1 MDESFFGAYF
11 SHISSV
17 ACDKAKEQVE
27 KRKNTESAAFQA
39 GLVQFALCEKSYYSL
54 VFMEQR
60 WFGLGR
66 RDPLKNG
73 YLSLRNELLTLIE
86 SLENGPSKGNFDDKL
101 YIDVAENLS
110 LFCSCRIDCIELYES
125 ATGSAALE
133 ELDTSISNL
142 LVRIQP
148 SQDFSPMK
156 PITNSLISEF
166 ETFKKLIRSSLLI
179 SEWNFFESLI
189 ELHKIHRTLAVWQP
203 LLSKEQHHTYS
214 FRGGFWGI
222 GEKRSSSPVSA
233 IYQWMAR
240 YFQEMVSKFSFYF
253 YGKLHKMGFTDDMKT
268 LLSKSSYDYV
278 SKIFTFC
285 KKLDSCY
292 VLLCA
297 IGNENTSILVDVA
310 NKMTHARVLEL
321 PCNIPTSV
329 QSNLDIFLYNKS
341 EDITMEKIAY
351 LYDKGLNYSFYALQ
365 TDPGMIFVIA
375 ILGKK
380 SEKDSY
386 ITNFLNETAARLH
399 SKKVFSTLKPGVK

>member
-1 MDESFFGAYF
+1 MDESFFGTYF

-17 ACDKAKEQVE
+17 ACDKAKEHVE
-27 KRKNTESAAFQA
+27 KRKNIDPAVLQT
-39 GLVQFALCEKSYYSL
+39 GLVQFAFCEKSYYSL

-60 WFGLGR
+60 WFGR
-66 RDPLKNG
+66 KDPLKSA
-73 YLSLRNELLTLIE
+73 YLSLRNELNSLTKII
-86 SLENGPSKGNFDDKL
+86 ENGSSEGKFDAKL
-101 YIDVAENLS
+101 CIDVAENLS

-125 ATGSAALE
+125 ATRTAAFE
-133 ELDTSISNL
+133 ELDTAISNL
-142 LVRIQP
+142 LDKLK
-148 SQDFSPMK
+148 STQDCAPMK
-156 PITNSLISEF
+156 PITDSFVSEF

-179 SEWNFFESLI
+179 SEWNFFDSLI

-214 FRGGFWGI
+214 FRPGLLGF
-222 GEKRSSSPVSA
+222 GERRSSSPVSA

-240 YFQEMVSKFSFYF
+240 YFQELVSKFSFYF
-253 YGKLHKMGFTDDMKT
+253 YGTLYKMGFTDDMKT
-268 LLSKSSYDYV
+268 FLSKSSYDYV
-278 SKIFTFC
+278 SKIMNFC

-321 PCNIPTSV
+321 PCNIPVSL

-341 EDITMEKIAY
+341 EDITIEKIAY

-375 ILGKK
+375 ILGKR

-399 SKKVFSTLKPGVK
+399 SKRVFSTLKPGVK

>member
-27 KRKNTESAAFQA
+27 KRGKNTEPSSLQNA
-39 GLVQFALCEKSYYSL
+39 LVQFALCEKSYYSL

-60 WFGLGR
+60 WFGR
-66 RDPLKNG
+66 KDPLKSS
-73 YLSLRNELLTLIE
+73 YLSLRNDLVGLLRT
-86 SLENGPSKGNFDDKL
+86 LENSSGDGKYDAKL
-101 YIDVAENLS
+101 CIDVVENVS

-125 ATGSAALE
+125 ATRSAAFE
-133 ELDTSISNL
+133 ELDTSIANL
-142 LVRIQP
+142 LDKAKPAQG
-148 SQDFSPMK
+148 FAPMK
-156 PITNSLISEF
+156 PFTDSFLSEF
-166 ETFKKLIRSSLLI
+166 ETFKKLIKSSLLI
-179 SEWNFFESLI
+179 SEWNFFDSLI
-189 ELHKIHRTLAVWQP
+189 ELHKIHRTLAGWQP

-214 FRGGFWGI
+214 FRPGLFGL
-222 GEKRSSSPVSA
+222 GERRSSSPVSA

-240 YFQEMVSKFSFYF
+240 YFQELVSKFSFYF
-253 YGKLHKMGFTDDMKT
+253 YGTLFKMGFTDDMKSF
-268 LLSKSSYDYV
+268 LSKSSYDYV
-278 SKIFTFC
+278 SKIFNFC

-297 IGNENTSILVDVA
+297 IGNENTSVLVDVT

-321 PCNIPTSV
+321 PSNIPVSL

-341 EDITMEKIAY
+341 EDITIEKIAY

-399 SKKVFSTLKPGVK
+399 SKRVFSTLKPGVK